1 MVEWWLTKK
10 KFGKEKENLKYL
22 KKKEM
27 LKVKKKKETEIFHDK
42 NWEDASLYTLNND
55 KTDRQIDRDRKRGE
69 CVCVCVR
76 KRMCVL
82 EINVLLQPFVFA
94 KWFLRYC
101 YYLTPTKTHTHTH
114 THTRNHTH
122 TQTHS
127 AWKHYF
133 SFRLNSPHFFFHLIA
148 NLFII
153 F

>member
-1 MVEWWLTKK
+1 
-10 KFGKEKENLKYL
+10 
-22 KKKEM
+22 M

-101 YYLTPTKTHTHTH
+101 YYPTPTKTLTHTHTH
-114 THTRNHTH
+114 AITHTHRHIQLEN
-122 TQTHS
+122 
-127 AWKHYF
+127 
-133 SFRLNSPHFFFHLIA
+133 
-148 NLFII
+148 II
-153 F
+153 FLFA